1 MFKPLCELAAVLNF
15 VSPYWKS
22 LRSLALRHLV
32 ELRLCFRVTVAALL
46 TFALSELLHLPLVLW
61 TVLTAVIVTQ
71 LSVGRSVKATVDYL
85 IGTIGGAAYS
95 GVVAVIIPH
104 PNEIMLLTVLAVAIA
119 PLALLAAVRPS
130 FAVAPFTAVMVLLAP
145 SILQVGPIESA
156 LYRVFEVAL
165 GGAVAL
171 LVSVFVFPA
180 RAHGLAID
188 GAAHMLD
195 LIARALHDLLAGFRQ
210 GLDIM
215 ALHQIQDGLGQ
226 AFSKLEAIGDEAKRE
241 RMALLAAEPDL
252 GPLLRTLL
260 RLRHDL
266 VIIGRSV
273 IAPLPTVLEERLLP
287 HIDRIGGVVISHLR
301 ACGDALRARRGP
313 PSLTVV
319 ESEID
324 SYAAEIAAL
333 RQEGVT
339 RDCSIDVVERFFTL
353 GFAFEQLR
361 QHLVDLE
368 RCTNELAQV
377 PSAKNKK

>member
-1 MFKPLCELAAVLNF
+1 M
-15 VSPYWKS
+15 
-22 LRSLALRHLV
+22 RSFALRHLV
-32 ELRLCFRVTVAALL
+32 ELRLCFRVTVAAVL

-85 IGTIGGAAYS
+85 IGTVGGAAYS

-104 PNEIMLLTVLAVAIA
+104 PHEIMLLIVLAVAIA
-119 PLALLAAVRPS
+119 PLALLAAVKPS

-145 SILQVGPIESA
+145 SILHVGPIESA

-165 GGAVAL
+165 GGTVAL

-195 LIARALHDLLAGFRQ
+195 LIARALHGLLAGFRQ

-215 ALHQIQDGLGQ
+215 ELHQIQDGLGQ
-226 AFSKLEAIGDEAKRE
+226 AISKLESIGDEARRE
-241 RMALLAAEPDL
+241 RMTLLAAEPDL

-273 IAPLPTVLEERLLP
+273 IAPLPAVLEERLLP
-287 HIDRIGGVVISHLR
+287 HVDRIGAVVISHLR

-313 PSLTVV
+313 PPLTAV

-333 RQEGVT
+333 RREGVT

-377 PSAKNKK
+377 PAAKNKN